1 MINFNFHGKKRG
13 AASFAAAALLLTAAL
28 VFIGCKQS
36 VGSGG
41 SGGGSDTPNSG
52 MVRIKYDNSKIMVLA
67 KNSAN
72 KWQPLPSGSKV
83 AAGEMLLFEA
93 VGLPLG
99 QQVDKW
105 KVNAKELKGNAYTV
119 DAADAL
125 SEGSNKVITVTY
137 TLKTAEA
144 VTVRFDE
151 SGIRVIKLGSGPIH
165 NGDTVYEGDRLG
177 FNALSI
183 PLGQQ
188 LDKWKINTKEFKG
201 DTYRVEAADAL
212 SEGSNKV
219 ITVTYTLKAAEAV
232 TVRFDES
239 GIEVTKVGFGS
250 IHNGD
255 TVYEEDR
262 LYFNALSIPSGQQV
276 DKWKINTKEFKG
288 NVYRVEAADAVL
300 EGSNKVITVTY
311 TLKTIESV
319 TVRFDESRIE
329 VIKLGSGPIHN
340 GDTVYEGYKLH
351 FAAINIPPGRQLDK
365 WKVNTKELP
374 WSIYELDVG
383 DAVLEGS
390 NKVIRVTYTTKPA
403 VNPVIVKFDPTFV
416 SVYDQMSGMNL
427 QFGQTVYE
435 DTKLNFYI
443 KSYVHGTIDK
453 WFVNAKEFV
462 SSHGAQYIVDPTDAV
477 DENGVKVL
485 RIRFTVKDAPML
497 TVQFNS
503 AEVEC
508 NVLNG
513 TTMTPVSSGYQ
524 ASAYTYVILNAKIP
538 AGKRVK
544 HWEVNGNMIP
554 NSAGALWL
562 EGQANPDIAASDG
575 HINISVI
582 FE

>member
-219 ITVTYTLKAAEAV
+219 ITVTYTLKTAEAV

-239 GIEVTKVGFGS
+239 GIGVIKLGSSS

-255 TVYEEDR
+255 TVYEGDM
-262 LYFNALSIPSGQQV
+262 LGFNALSIPSGQQV

-288 NVYRVEAADAVL
+288 NVYRVDAADAL
-300 EGSNKVITVTY
+300 SEGSNKVITITY

-319 TVRFDESRIE
+319 TVRFDESTIR
-329 VIKLGSGPIHN
+329 VSKGGSDIHD

-351 FAAINIPPGRQLDK
+351 FAALNIPHGRQLDK

-462 SSHGAQYIVDPTDAV
+462 SSHGASYIVDPTDAV

-544 HWEVNGNMIP
+544 HREVNGNMIP

-575 HINISVI
+575 RINISVI

>member
-1 MINFNFHGKKRG
+1 M
-13 AASFAAAALLLTAAL
+13 
-28 VFIGCKQS
+28 
-36 VGSGG
+36 
-41 SGGGSDTPNSG
+41 
-52 MVRIKYDNSKIMVLA
+52 
-67 KNSAN
+67 
-72 KWQPLPSGSKV
+72 
-83 AAGEMLLFEA
+83 
-93 VGLPLG
+93 
-99 QQVDKW
+99 
-105 KVNAKELKGNAYTV
+105 
-119 DAADAL
+119 
-125 SEGSNKVITVTY
+125 
-137 TLKTAEA
+137 
-144 VTVRFDE
+144 
-151 SGIRVIKLGSGPIH
+151 
-165 NGDTVYEGDRLG
+165 
-177 FNALSI
+177 
-183 PLGQQ
+183 
-188 LDKWKINTKEFKG
+188 
-201 DTYRVEAADAL
+201 
-212 SEGSNKV
+212 
-219 ITVTYTLKAAEAV
+219 
-232 TVRFDES
+232 
-239 GIEVTKVGFGS
+239 
-250 IHNGD
+250 
-255 TVYEEDR
+255 
-262 LYFNALSIPSGQQV
+262 

>member
-1 MINFNFHGKKRG
+1 MITFNFHGKKRG

-137 TLKTAEA
+137 TLKAAEA
-144 VTVRFDE
+144 VTVRFDG

-165 NGDTVYEGDRLG
+165 NGDTVYEGDRL
-177 FNALSI
+177 
-183 PLGQQ
+183 
-188 LDKWKINTKEFKG
+188 D
-201 DTYRVEAADAL
+201 
-212 SEGSNKV
+212 
-219 ITVTYTLKAAEAV
+219 
-232 TVRFDES
+232 
-239 GIEVTKVGFGS
+239 FG
-250 IHNGD
+250 
-255 TVYEEDR
+255 
-262 LYFNALSIPSGQQV
+262 ALSIPSGQQV

-554 NSAGALWL
+554 KSAGALWL

>member
-151 SGIRVIKLGSGPIH
+151 SGIGVIKLGSSSIH
-165 NGDTVYEGDRLG
+165 NGDTVYEGDMLG
-177 FNALSI
+177 
-183 PLGQQ
+183 
-188 LDKWKINTKEFKG
+188 
-201 DTYRVEAADAL
+201 
-212 SEGSNKV
+212 
-219 ITVTYTLKAAEAV
+219 
-232 TVRFDES
+232 
-239 GIEVTKVGFGS
+239 
-250 IHNGD
+250 
-255 TVYEEDR
+255 
-262 LYFNALSIPSGQQV
+262 FNALSIPSGQQV

-288 NVYRVEAADAVL
+288 NVYRVDAADAL
-300 EGSNKVITVTY
+300 SEGSNKVITITY

-319 TVRFDESRIE
+319 TVRFDESTIR
-329 VIKLGSGPIHN
+329 VSKGGSDIHD

-351 FAAINIPPGRQLDK
+351 FAALNIPHGRQLDK

-374 WSIYELDVG
+374 WSIYEVG

-416 SVYDQMSGMNL
+416 SVYDPISGMNL

-435 DTKLNFYI
+435 DTKLNFHI
-443 KSYVHGTIDK
+443 KSYVSGTIDK
-453 WFVNAKEFV
+453 WLVNAKEFV
-462 SSHGAQYIVDPTDAV
+462 SPHGASYIVDPTDAV
-477 DENGVKVL
+477 YENGQRVL
-485 RIRFTVKDAPML
+485 RIRFTVKDPQPL